1 MYVCPCIYICTHVR
15 VCVCV
20 GCVGREWM
28 GGGGVGEP
36 YEQD

>member
-1 MYVCPCIYICTHVR
+1 MCPCIYVCTHVR

-28 GGGGVGEP
+28 GGGVGEP